1 MGLAN
6 KDGSFTGTLYLANE
20 GDLSFSSLNSEEKW
34 RQFLHKHYADALPFM
49 DGVDKASKQLYNN
62 PLGMLGTVKVAPW
75 RVGNRIALVGDAA
88 HAVVPF
94 FGQGMNCGF
103 EDVDCLAS
111 ELSTRWPPS
120 SGTPQKLEQALERDA
135 ELGASFRSRY
145 AMVCYGGGQSRG
157 SVGYL
162 DALKLGEAQW
172 GVVCDLA

>member
-34 RQFLHKHYADALPFM
+34 RQFLEEHYSDALPFM

-75 RVGNRIALVGDAA
+75 RVGNRIAVIGDAA

-103 EDVDCLAS
+103 EDVDCLAQ

-120 SGTPQKLEQALERDA
+120 SGTPQKLEQALERDV

-157 SVGYL
+157 SVG
-162 DALKLGEAQW
+162 
-172 GVVCDLA
+172 